1 MNVGVSNTCVMSCLL
16 PVIEKWSLE
25 IGHHKALFLM
35 PISFLLLISGVFAIF
50 STSTNLVVQGQLR
63 LNNREPFDMFALAPA
78 VTACTAAS
86 LVYLIVVPPFVLRRF
101 KDTASDD
108 ESGSKVRLQRGIN
121 RFNARVQVMGQAL
134 ADRHCR
140 RLASWRYCKVACLTY
155 AVANAT
161 GPCNRF
167 TRILSWPWTT
177 VWTFARARTPFTS
190 CSENLDCC

>member
-1 MNVGVSNTCVMSCLL
+1 MSL

-78 VTACTAAS
+78 VSACTAAA

-101 KDTASDD
+101 KDTSSDD
-108 ESGSKVRLQRGIN
+108 ESGTKVGRQRGIN

-134 ADRHCR
+134 AGQSLSTSGLLDILQGGLSDICSCERYGAMQQVYR
-140 RLASWRYCKVACLTY
+140 EFVLAMDDCLD
-155 AVANAT
+155 V
-161 GPCNRF
+161 
-167 TRILSWPWTT
+167 
-177 VWTFARARTPFTS
+177 RTSAKLFTS
-190 CSENLDCC
+190 CSENLDCCF